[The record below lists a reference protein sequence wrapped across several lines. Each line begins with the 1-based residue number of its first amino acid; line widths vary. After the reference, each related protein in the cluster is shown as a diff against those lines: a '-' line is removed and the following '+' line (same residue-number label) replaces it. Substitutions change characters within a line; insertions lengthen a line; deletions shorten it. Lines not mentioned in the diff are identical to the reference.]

1 MAVQV
6 VSPMQF
12 KQNRMGFMMPSSF
25 EEAKIVAATMVES
38 GCIPDW
44 HLAQK
49 NPIASV
55 MMCLQKGIEVG
66 LTPTESLQKIC
77 RINGVLAIWGDAALG
92 LCKIAPDYEYCHETY
107 DPVTQTATCEVK
119 RKGEPKPVIRT
130 YSKEDAV
137 KAGLWGKIHKK
148 KTKDGR
154 WYEVPSCWVT
164 SDKRMLQM
172 RARGFGLRDCFPHVL
187 LGLYIA
193 EEFVGS
199 DEIEINPITRTIE
212 ALPSIENLEQPK
224 LPEATSTADIVKQQ
238 LKSKLKVEK
247 PVNVESTPSIVFSD
261 EAPKAPTPIN
271 THTIEHLNLLK
282 EHNLEI
288 KNKIDM
294 YLSKNNLS
302 GVEEIKQVR
311 AERLIYVLEQQHPDI
326 VSVWQEHLKRND
338 YQNYADLADQDL
350 EGISHD

>member
-1 MAVQV
+1 
-6 VSPMQF
+6 MQF
-12 KQNRMGFMMPSSF
+12 KQIRMGFMLPSSF

-44 HLAQK
+44 HLTQK

-55 MMCLQKGIEVG
+55 MMCLQKGIEIG

-119 RKGEPKPVIRT
+119 RKCEPKPIIRT

-137 KAGLWGKIHKK
+137 KAGLWGKVHKK
-148 KTKDGR
+148 KTKEGK

-164 SDKRMLQM
+164 SDRRMLQM

-199 DEIEINPITRTIE
+199 DEVDINPITRTIE
-212 ALPSIENLEQPK
+212 DLPFIENLEQPK
-224 LPEATSTADIVKQQ
+224 LPDINNTADIVKQQ
-238 LKSKLKVEK
+238 LKSKLKIEN
-247 PVNVESTPSIVFSD
+247 PVNVEPTPTINASVVFTD
-261 EAPKAPTPIN
+261 EAPKSPTPIN
-271 THTIEHLNLLK
+271 THTIERLNVLK
-282 EHNLEI
+282 EHSLEI
-288 KNKIDM
+288 KSKIDM

-302 GVEEIKQVR
+302 CLEEIKQVR
-311 AERLIYVLEQQHPDI
+311 AERLIYVLEQQHPDA
-326 VSVWQEHLKRND
+326 VDVWQEHLKRND
-338 YQNYADLADQDL
+338 YHNCADLVNQEL
-350 EGISHD
+350 EGVTANV